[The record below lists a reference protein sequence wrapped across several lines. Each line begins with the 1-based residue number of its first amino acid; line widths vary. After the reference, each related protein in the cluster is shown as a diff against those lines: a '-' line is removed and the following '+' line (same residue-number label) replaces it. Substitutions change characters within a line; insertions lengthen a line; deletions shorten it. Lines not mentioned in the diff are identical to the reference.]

1 MTAQSKPIEDRVSKL
16 EFKDERREQHYN
28 ELKRDVENIDGNV
41 GKLLTALIGS
51 GLDTNTGLIYD
62 IGQIKQKQKIID
74 EKIEILTN
82 KNIEY
87 SVYFKILGFVS
98 CTLLVST
105 ITLIFKIFTT

>member
-1 MTAQSKPIEDRVSKL
+1 MTKVVTIDDRVSKL

-28 ELKRDVENIDGNV
+28 ELKKDVENIDENV

-51 GLDTNTGLIYD
+51 GLDNQTGLIYD
-62 IGQIKQKQKIID
+62 IGQMKQKQKQIE
-74 EKIEILTN
+74 EKIETITN

-98 CTLLVST
+98 GALLLST
-105 ITLIFKIFTT
+105 ITLLFKMFAN